1 MEFIKQSENFTF
13 TETAEF
19 YESKGSVNLE
29 GSGLMHINF
38 TINKVDGTYVGDCQY
53 SNYSD
58 NNTINFNVNCHE
70 EFRKEITEYAESI
83 IDGVIEHFKSID

>member
-13 TETAEF
+13 TETSEF
-19 YESKGSVNLE
+19 YESRGSVNLE

-38 TINKVDGTYVGDCQY
+38 TINKVDGTYVGDCHY

-58 NNTINFNVNCHE
+58 NNTVNFNVNCHE